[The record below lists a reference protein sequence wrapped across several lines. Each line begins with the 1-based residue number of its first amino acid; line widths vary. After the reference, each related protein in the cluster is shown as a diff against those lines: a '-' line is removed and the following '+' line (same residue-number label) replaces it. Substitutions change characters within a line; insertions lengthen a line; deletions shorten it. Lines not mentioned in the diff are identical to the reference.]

1 MESNGDWDFLLVGKR
16 RVLYEV
22 LIHHISPC
30 SAHIFLFT
38 HSFISESY
46 AAMSNRKEAI
56 GGAIVYGLCSNFQLF
71 LSLNIADA
79 DADDGS
85 GERPE
90 MSYADRTIMN
100 PHNMSHIQQSG
111 NHAHDLNC
119 LTREHYYHYQH
130 SASANVGNVSS
141 HDGNMQHQIHSSN
154 DLHSKSSQSNSTEKK
169 YIVHNNGLT
178 QNSSPSQ
185 ARGICQTVNYNINQG
200 QADPRSAL
208 SSSSSSDFPTVIG
221 GADST
226 GIDNSYSTGEDGQ
239 HPLSLL
245 HPNSHALAHSL
256 LNDSSA
262 QAIHRHL
269 HQHHVTNEG
278 ETSAFQ
284 FVALVSIIVLFI
296 FCFFAICDSRC
307 SIFDSCQKF
316 FLIFHHSHLIRF
328 ISFHLYE
335 FSLISACSPPL

>member
-1 MESNGDWDFLLVGKR
+1 
-16 RVLYEV
+16 
-22 LIHHISPC
+22 
-30 SAHIFLFT
+30 
-38 HSFISESY
+38 
-46 AAMSNRKEAI
+46 MSNRKEAI
-56 GGAIVYGLCSNFQLF
+56 GGAIVYGLSSNFLLF
-71 LSLNIADA
+71 LSLNLADA

-90 MSYADRTIMN
+90 MSYTDRTIMN
-100 PHNMSHIQQSG
+100 PHNMNHIQQSV
-111 NHAHDLNC
+111 NNAHDLNC
-119 LTREHYYHYQH
+119 LTREHDYHYQH

-141 HDGNMQHQIHSSN
+141 HDGNMQHQIHNNN

-208 SSSSSSDFPTVIG
+208 SSSSSSDFPTGIG

-226 GIDNSYSTGEDGQ
+226 GIDNSYSAGEDSQ

-245 HPNSHALAHSL
+245 HPNSQALAHSL

-269 HQHHVTNEG
+269 HQHHMTNEG
-278 ETSAFQ
+278 ETLSFR
-284 FVALVSIIVLFI
+284 FVTLVSIIV
-296 FCFFAICDSRC
+296 SP
-307 SIFDSCQKF
+307 
-316 FLIFHHSHLIRF
+316 FHIL
-328 ISFHLYE
+328 L
-335 FSLISACSPPL
+335 LCNL